1 MKITTMSI
9 LIMFLASALVLPV
22 GMSYAQ
28 NANMSGMAGMNQT
41 GMMYGH
47 GNYTGMHGNYT
58 GMHGNYTGMHGNYTG
73 MHGMG
78 GNYTGMMHHHG
89 MNQTGAMP
97 MMTPTVT
104 PTAKMQTPLQQVKAG
119 VAPKDVQCTAGTS
132 LIMKA
137 EDGSAACVDSSTA
150 TILITRGWATHS

>member
-1 MKITTMSI
+1 MSI
-9 LIMFLASALVLPV
+9 LVMFLASALVLPV

-58 GMHGNYTGMHGNYTG
+58 GMHG
-73 MHGMG
+73 MG
-78 GNYTGMMHHHG
+78 GNYTGMMMHHHG
-89 MNQTGAMP
+89 MNQTGTMP
-97 MMTPTVT
+97 MMTPTVS
-104 PTAKMQTPLQQVKAG
+104 PTTKMQTPLQQVKAG
-119 VAPKDVQCTAGTS
+119 VAPKDVQCAAGTS

-150 TILITRGWATHS
+150 TILVTRGWAAHS